1 MSILGDCDDVETI
14 SGEEIPENQ
23 PNTLQADSP
32 VSPPQNAPEE
42 ETENDDTLQIINLVE
57 DGNNPP
63 QNIFEADINPMA
75 NYNLA
80 EQQRL
85 IDISNSENLPL
96 NAAWLTN
103 QALSH
108 VGQTS
113 PLSQPDEFPQTST
126 ISKFHAKG

>member
-1 MSILGDCDDVETI
+1 M
-14 SGEEIPENQ
+14 
-23 PNTLQADSP
+23 
-32 VSPPQNAPEE
+32 
-42 ETENDDTLQIINLVE
+42 E

-63 QNIFEADINPMA
+63 QNISEADINPMA

-103 QALSH
+103 QVLCH
-108 VGQTS
+108 VGQTT
-113 PLSQPDEFPQTST
+113 PLSQPDEFPQA
-126 ISKFHAKG
+126 ISITQQVIPC